1 MTYQFKLAKV
11 MTVKQDEK
19 NRLLAQYNES
29 VQHFEQVGQRLYDKL
44 KQKEEM
50 LELQAK
56 KLKSG
61 LAVSEIKFFQQALES
76 IEVTIA
82 RLQRDVMLARQQMS
96 MKELKLQEKN
106 IECKKYEKLK
116 DKSYTSYL
124 KTQGDA
130 ESKQM
135 DEISL
140 QQFMLHRN

>member
-76 IEVTIA
+76 IEATIA

>member
-1 MTYQFKLAKV
+1 

>member
-1 MTYQFKLAKV
+1 MTI
-11 MTVKQDEK
+11 KQDEK

-29 VQHFEQVGQRLYDKL
+29 VQYFEQVGQKLYDKL
-44 KQKEEM
+44 KQKEEL
-50 LELQAK
+50 LEVQAK
-56 KLKSG
+56 KFKSG
-61 LAVSEIKFFQQALES
+61 LIISEIKFFQQALES
-76 IEVTIA
+76 VEVTIA
-82 RLQRDVMLARQQMS
+82 NLQRDVMLARQQMS
-96 MKELKLQEKN
+96 MRELKLQEKN

>member
-11 MTVKQDEK
+11 MTIKQDEK

-29 VQHFEQVGQRLYDKL
+29 VQYFEQVGQELYDKL
-44 KQKEEM
+44 KQKEEL
-50 LELQAK
+50 LEVQAK
-56 KLKSG
+56 KFKSG
-61 LAVSEIKFFQQALES
+61 LVISEIKFFQQALES
-76 IEVTIA
+76 VEVTIA
-82 RLQRDVMLARQQMS
+82 NLQRDVMLARQQMS
-96 MKELKLQEKN
+96 MRELKLQEKN

>member
-1 MTYQFKLAKV
+1 MTI
-11 MTVKQDEK
+11 KQDEK

-29 VQHFEQVGQRLYDKL
+29 VQYFEQVGQELYDKL
-44 KQKEEM
+44 KQKEEL
-50 LELQAK
+50 LEVQAK
-56 KLKSG
+56 KFKSG
-61 LAVSEIKFFQQALES
+61 LVISEIKFFQQALES
-76 IEVTIA
+76 VEVTIA
-82 RLQRDVMLARQQMS
+82 NLQRDVMLARQQMS
-96 MKELKLQEKN
+96 MRELKLQEKN

>member
-1 MTYQFKLAKV
+1 

-29 VQHFEQVGQRLYDKL
+29 VQYFEQVGQRLYDKL

-76 IEVTIA
+76 IEATIA

-96 MKELKLQEKN
+96 MKELKLQEK
-106 IECKKYEKLK
+106 ILSA
-116 DKSYTSYL
+116 KSMKSL
-124 KTQGDA
+124 KTKAIQA
-130 ESKQM
+130 T
-135 DEISL
+135 
-140 QQFMLHRN
+140 

>member
-11 MTVKQDEK
+11 MTIKQDEK

-29 VQHFEQVGQRLYDKL
+29 VQYFEQVGQKLYDKL
-44 KQKEEM
+44 KQKEEL
-50 LELQAK
+50 LEVQAK
-56 KLKSG
+56 KFKSG
-61 LAVSEIKFFQQALES
+61 LIISEIKFFQQALES
-76 IEVTIA
+76 VEVTIA
-82 RLQRDVMLARQQMS
+82 NLQRDVMLARQQMS
-96 MKELKLQEKN
+96 MRELKLQEKN

>member
-1 MTYQFKLAKV
+1 

-29 VQHFEQVGQRLYDKL
+29 VQYFEQVGQRLYDKL

-76 IEVTIA
+76 IEATIA

>member
-29 VQHFEQVGQRLYDKL
+29 VQYFEQVGQRLYDKL

-76 IEVTIA
+76 IEATIA

>member
-1 MTYQFKLAKV
+1 MAKV
-11 MTVKQDEK
+11 MTIKQDEK

-29 VQHFEQVGQRLYDKL
+29 VQYFEQVGQKLYDKL
-44 KQKEEM
+44 KQKEEL
-50 LELQAK
+50 LEVQAK
-56 KLKSG
+56 KFKSG
-61 LAVSEIKFFQQALES
+61 LVISEIKFFQQALES
-76 IEVTIA
+76 VEVTIA
-82 RLQRDVMLARQQMS
+82 NLQRDVMLARQQMS
-96 MKELKLQEKN
+96 MRELKLQEKN

>member
-1 MTYQFKLAKV
+1 MTI
-11 MTVKQDEK
+11 KQDEK

-29 VQHFEQVGQRLYDKL
+29 VQYFEQVGQKLYDKL
-44 KQKEEM
+44 KQKEEL
-50 LELQAK
+50 LEVQAK
-56 KLKSG
+56 KFKSG
-61 LAVSEIKFFQQALES
+61 LVISEIKFFQQALES
-76 IEVTIA
+76 VEVTIA
-82 RLQRDVMLARQQMS
+82 NLQRDVMLARQQMS
-96 MKELKLQEKN
+96 MRELKLQEKN

>member
-1 MTYQFKLAKV
+1 

-76 IEVTIA
+76 IEATIA

>member
-11 MTVKQDEK
+11 MTIKQDEK

-29 VQHFEQVGQRLYDKL
+29 VQYFEQVGQKLYDKL
-44 KQKEEM
+44 KQKEEL
-50 LELQAK
+50 LEVQAK
-56 KLKSG
+56 KFKSG
-61 LAVSEIKFFQQALES
+61 LVISEIKFFQQALES
-76 IEVTIA
+76 VEVTIA
-82 RLQRDVMLARQQMS
+82 NLQRDVMLARQQMS
-96 MKELKLQEKN
+96 MRELKLQEKN